1 MAHTARFRGHLEP
14 LRRYR
19 VWLRALLA
27 FVVLALAGFLI
38 HRTIGQY
45 SGEDVLASVVAIPTY
60 RLILAGFFAA
70 ASYVCLTGFDALA
83 VRYVGRRIPYR
94 YIAMTSFASLSL
106 GHNIGFAALSSGAIR
121 YRLYSRY
128 GLAAGDVARIIVFCG
143 ITVGLGLTVLG
154 GLAFCWR
161 PGLAEQITGIS
172 RVGAI
177 VTGGACLAA
186 AGGYLVLC
194 ATWRRSFTL
203 WRWRFR
209 LPSLRLALCQL
220 AIGPLNFVFVAAC
233 LHQAIVGVTDVPYAG
248 VASVYVM
255 ANVATLI
262 SHVPGGLGVI
272 ESVVLLLLPGTSM
285 LGALIVFRVV
295 YFLIPLVLGSMLLA
309 LTELCQPSAKGPP
322 VKAAPPAAGM
332 R

>member
-1 MAHTARFRGHLEP
+1 MAT
-14 LRRYR
+14 RRA
-19 VWLRALLA
+19 WLRPFLAL
-27 FVVLALAGFLI
+27 VIVALAGFLL
-38 HRTIGQY
+38 HNAAGQY
-45 SGEDVLASVVAIPTY
+45 SGEDVLASVLAIPPY
-60 RLILAGFFAA
+60 RLTLAGFFAA
-70 ASYVCLTGFDALA
+70 ASYACLTGFDTLA
-83 VRYVGRRIPYR
+83 VRYVGWRIPYR

-143 ITVGLGLTVLG
+143 ITVGLGLAVFG

-172 RVGAI
+172 RAGAI
-177 VTGGACLAA
+177 MTGSACLGAA
-186 AGGYLVLC
+186 AGYLLLC
-194 ATWRRSFTL
+194 ATVRWSIAL
-203 WRWRFR
+203 WHWRFP

-220 AIGPLNFVFVAAC
+220 AIGPLNFAFVAAC
-233 LHQAIVGVTDVPYAG
+233 LHQAVAGVADIPYAG

-255 ANVATLI
+255 ANVATLV

-295 YFLIPLVLGSMLLA
+295 YFIIPLVLGSMLLA
-309 LTELCQPSAKGPP
+309 LIELFRTAGHEPP
-322 VKAAPPAAGM
+322 VKAAPPAAKM
-332 R
+332 K